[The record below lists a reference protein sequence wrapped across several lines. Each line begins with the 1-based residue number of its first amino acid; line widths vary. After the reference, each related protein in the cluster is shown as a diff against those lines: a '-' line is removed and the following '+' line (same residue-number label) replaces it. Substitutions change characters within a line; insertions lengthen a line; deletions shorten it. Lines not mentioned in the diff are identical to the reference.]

1 MFNSCLV
8 TFIIQHF
15 TPSSQSFVEY
25 FPLRFTR
32 PIPYLSFTVTL
43 PRFFFSV
50 FTFRLF
56 VLFFQKRLVDCQL
69 LSFSITS
76 ISPSN
81 NVSQHVFSIFPNI
94 FFLKHY
100 FPSNVYFSCQGF
112 SSLQSVFPLF
122 FTIPQVTHEYFDCI
136 TYYYFCDGS
145 YIIPL
150 LRIFHYIYSAYC
162 CL

>member
-1 MFNSCLV
+1 MFSNIYHPAFYSVKSVLCGVFSPSLHSSYSLLV
-8 TFIIQHF
+8 LHSY
-15 TPSSQSFVEY
+15 PS
-25 FPLRFTR
+25 
-32 PIPYLSFTVTL
+32 PIFFRVYLQTICF
-43 PRFFFSV
+43 
-50 FTFRLF
+50 
-56 VLFFQKRLVDCQL
+56 FFQKRLVDCQL

-100 FPSNVYFSCQGF
+100 FPSNVYFSCHGF
-112 SSLQSVFPLF
+112 PSLQSVFPLF
-122 FTIPQVTHEYFDCI
+122 FIIPRATHEYFDCI

>member
-1 MFNSCLV
+1 MYSNISHPAFYSVKSVLCGVFSPSIHSSYSLLV
-8 TFIIQHF
+8 LHSY
-15 TPSSQSFVEY
+15 PS
-25 FPLRFTR
+25 
-32 PIPYLSFTVTL
+32 PIFFRVYLQTICF
-43 PRFFFSV
+43 
-50 FTFRLF
+50 
-56 VLFFQKRLVDCQL
+56 FFQKRLVDCQL

-122 FTIPQVTHEYFDCI
+122 FIIPRATHEYFDCI

>member
-1 MFNSCLV
+1 MYSNIYHPAF
-8 TFIIQHF
+8 
-15 TPSSQSFVEY
+15 Y
-25 FPLRFTR
+25 
-32 PIPYLSFTVTL
+32 
-43 PRFFFSV
+43 SV
-50 FTFRLF
+50 KSVLCFDSL
-56 VLFFQKRLVDCQL
+56 VLFLTCPSQLPFPDSFRVYLQTICSFIFSQKRLVDCQL
-69 LSFSITS
+69 LSYSITS

-81 NVSQHVFSIFPNI
+81 NVSKNVFSIFPNI

-100 FPSNVYFSCQGF
+100 FPSNVYFSCHGF
-112 SSLQSVFPLF
+112 PSLQSVFPLF
-122 FTIPQVTHEYFDCI
+122 FIIPRATHEYFDCI